1 MLGRPIRPRRRRGAS
16 EWDTGVPAAHVTTE
30 RPFYDARERF
40 VRKRSHLITPSR
52 QHPHR
57 LEHADPRDERL
68 RTQVLTQRA
77 VCTRLAVTSRT
88 GLGNFALRVIG
99 TPVLLGPG
107 RSQHG
112 KRDPGEVEEL
122 EDPLNPAS
130 SARGA
135 AKEPRLAGS
144 SRAGVLRLWRIGTFL
159 LLAETRV
166 ASKSLTGVRWF
177 ARSRCGTSFLD

>member
-1 MLGRPIRPRRRRGAS
+1 MGNRRTSSTRHDQTPLFAMTLVLGPSKYALVSPS
-16 EWDTGVPAAHVTTE
+16 LLTSV
-30 RPFYDARERF
+30 
-40 VRKRSHLITPSR
+40 HLG
-52 QHPHR
+52 

-68 RTQVLTQRA
+68 RTQVLTRRA
-77 VCTRLAVTSRT
+77 VGTRLAVTIRT

-99 TPVLLGPG
+99 MQVLLGPG

-112 KRDPGEVEEL
+112 KGDPGEVEEL

-159 LLAETRV
+159 LAETRV
-166 ASKSLTGVRWF
+166 ASQSLTGVRWF